1 LIRVSQFQ
9 NGPSQ
14 KMYFSI
20 WYLWIKNIMA
30 KNKRKPRNF
39 TKSKKSI
46 KKTMKLMNN
55 NREVMKKCIESQL

>member
-1 LIRVSQFQ
+1 
-9 NGPSQ
+9 
-14 KMYFSI
+14 MYFSI

-46 KKTMKLMNN
+46 KKTMKLIANN
-55 NREVMKKCIESQL
+55 KEVIKKCIESQL